1 MQKDQ
6 KDIYQM
12 KNIYLPDVFEIAEEE
27 DRQHRNFDYMQDTYI
42 EVPLKPSYDG
52 LYHIQ
57 ADQLCGLMKNRE
69 KEEDISFSKGYR
81 RFEYIKFSMVLRF
94 VKYIKQNS
102 IFQKY
107 NGLTDDHI
115 KGLVTEF
122 IKDNG
127 IHYNPSYSPADNLE
141 MLTDWVNTAKT
152 DIQDYIKFKIDEETI
167 EEQQKDVTRKISKFI
182 IEYADSVDER
192 CSKYGISPPFT
203 IVKVLVYQESHPV
216 DKYKM
221 TYDPNYL
228 RRYLDNIRDHFDKI
242 LDSEIEK
249 RSGWVY

>member
-1 MQKDQ
+1 
-6 KDIYQM
+6 M
-12 KNIYLPDVFEIAEEE
+12 KNVYLPDVFEIADEE
-27 DRQHRNFDYMQDTYI
+27 DRQHRNLDYMQDTYI

-57 ADQLCGLMKNRE
+57 ADQLCGLMKKRDN
-69 KEEDISFSKGYR
+69 EEDISFSKGYK
-81 RFEYIKFSMVLRF
+81 RFEDIKFSMVLRF
-94 VKYIKQNS
+94 VRYIKQNS

-107 NGLTDDHI
+107 SDLTDDHI

-127 IHYNPSYSPADNLE
+127 IRYNPSYSPADNLE
-141 MLTDWVNTAKT
+141 MLTDWVNTAKS

-192 CSKYGISPPFT
+192 CKKYGISPPFT

-228 RRYLDNIRDHFDKI
+228 RRYLDDIRDHFDSI

-249 RSGWVY
+249 RNGWVY